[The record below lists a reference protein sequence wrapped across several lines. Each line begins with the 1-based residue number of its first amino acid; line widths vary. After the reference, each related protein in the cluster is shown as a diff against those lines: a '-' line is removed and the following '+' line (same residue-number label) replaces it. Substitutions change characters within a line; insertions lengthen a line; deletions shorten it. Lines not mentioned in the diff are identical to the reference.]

1 MGTMNVLKIVL
12 AEGQP
17 VSPQQIPALLDANQI
32 PFEAIRCVNWKDYPY
47 CPEVKFRI
55 AHTGDGI
62 LLEYRV
68 KEESVRAAA
77 DTDNGR
83 VWEDSC
89 CEFFLQFPDDED
101 NYYNIECNCGGTLL
115 IGYGRKG
122 EREHAPQ
129 EVTCTVQRRSS
140 LGKAPFDERTEDGEW
155 QLVLNI
161 PAGAFFR
168 HRIENLTGRMVRAN
182 FYKCG
187 DNLRTPHFLSWSP
200 INLPEPC
207 FHCPEFFAPVRFGE

>member
-1 MGTMNVLKIVL
+1 MKMMDIHKIL
-12 AEGQP
+12 PTEEL
-17 VSPQQIPALLDANQI
+17 SDSTKHIPTLLDASRI

-55 AHTGDGI
+55 AHTGSSI

-68 KEESVRAAA
+68 REESVRAVA

-89 CEFFLQFPDDED
+89 CEFFLQFPDDGD

-122 EREHAPQ
+122 EREHAPR

-140 LGKAPFDERTEDGEW
+140 LGKAPFCERTEDGEW
-155 QLVLNI
+155 QLVLSI
-161 PAGAFFR
+161 PVSAFFR
-168 HRIENLTGRMVRAN
+168 HHIESLDGMTLRAN

-207 FHCPEFFAPVRFGE
+207 FHCPEFFVPVRFGE